1 MFLNMEMNLLE
12 CLQLSHR
19 KVGFIWLCCPF
30 LPWPGLQRRRKTWTS
45 GSEGPQSQGATGAVP
60 VIPCPWNLLQ
70 ERLRWLVCRGD
81 PYSSWGNEM
90 LWRNIGGPES
100 VQLIEDRPAWSCMFL
115 RHIYRILAT
124 KITPQNEHKSLQLVG
139 ALQLNLHASLQ
150 GVSGGFLWFPR
161 IWPLPRK
168 EKLQSPLVVIGL
180 FFLSLPFIAGTY
192 FLAPCLKRFTDFE
205 QSRQLDGLSVAFQKL
220 LKPTIDHEM
229 LFSYPW
235 NSPKH
240 HKKAF
245 RCAQNWS

>member
-1 MFLNMEMNLLE
+1 MPAVESQKSGLYMAVLSFPSLARTAEEEKDMNFWKWGA
-12 CLQLSHR
+12 S
-19 KVGFIWLCCPF
+19 V
-30 LPWPGLQRRRKTWTS
+30 T
-45 GSEGPQSQGATGAVP
+45 GATGAVP

-81 PYSSWGNEM
+81 PYSSWGNDM

-150 GVSGGFLWFPR
+150 GVSGGFLSFPR

-235 NSPKH
+235 NSPKN